1 MRLGMSV
8 TLSALL
14 AATSLAACSDP
25 DEPVNDAVNEDL
37 NTDTSTLAEGA
48 NSFTEDQARGHVE
61 NAGYE
66 NVSSMT
72 MTENGVWQGTATRG
86 GETRNVSV
94 DYRGAVAESPE
105 GAAAPT
111 VGDSGAAMTAPD
123 ESEPATAA
131 SPATMSQD
139 PADMP
144 GATSAE
150 MRQTGER
157 G

>member
-14 AATSLAACSDP
+14 VAASLAACSDA
-25 DEPVNDAVNEDL
+25 DEPVNDAVNTDL
-37 NTDTSTLAEGA
+37 NTDTNTLAEGA
-48 NSFTEDQARGHVE
+48 NSFTEEQARGHVE

-94 DYRGAVAESPE
+94 DYRGAVAESPA
-105 GAAAPT
+105 GATAPA
-111 VGDSGAAMTAPD
+111 VGDSGAMTAAD
-123 ESEPATAA
+123 RGEPATAA
-131 SPATMSQD
+131 APATMSQE
-139 PADMP
+139 PADAP